1 MIETISAIIKGAGV
15 CCTVYELFNDND
27 RYSKIQRTLDKLVDS
42 HLVAG
47 IILLNKMTQSEIV
60 DNEINFVMEAH
71 KEFILA
77 QAMYKQEDKKY
88 LTSLEFSALCEII
101 IREPH
106 MAIRTLDTIGI
117 YYYKQLKLCMLVSPE
132 AFAFP
137 YSFFEIQPVKD
148 LCNVLSCQKD
158 IAKYYNIDINES
170 TLESQN
176 CLMRI
181 TQMLKLK

>member
-15 CCTVYELFNDND
+15 CCTVYKLFNDD
-27 RYSKIQRTLDKLVDS
+27 DHYSKIQRILDKLVDS

-132 AFAFP
+132 ALAFP